1 MIFFTRRCKIERTDR
16 DTPAIGAEIAT
27 YLADSYPHN
36 HNVEVVGDTLVA
48 KRKLAKRYKRITRL
62 YPEPVSS
69 LLDVSC
75 SKGFFVAGAAVRPS
89 CERALGIDI
98 DDNDL
103 RACEAI
109 KAFLSADRARF
120 IKLQLH
126 ELAERIGEFGGPFQ
140 TSLVINSYQY
150 FYFGSSRS
158 SDCYLDHR
166 EIFRMLRQVC
176 DGRVVFSNRMELSHV
191 QRYCKEVA
199 QRHGHDERRYSMETA
214 MTAAAEF
221 FEVSRRG
228 KLGNLPIWTLDAR

>member
-1 MIFFTRRCKIERTDR
+1 MFFVRRYKIERTDP
-16 DTPAIGAEIAT
+16 DTPAIDPEVAAH
-27 YLADSYPHN
+27 LADSYPHN
-36 HNVEVVGDTLVA
+36 HNVEIVSDALIA
-48 KRKLAKRYKRITRL
+48 KRKLAARYKRITRL

-75 SKGFFVAGAAVRPS
+75 SKGFFVADAAVRPS

-109 KAFLSADRARF
+109 KAFLPADRARF

-126 ELAERIGEFGGPFQ
+126 ELAERIGGFGGPFQ

-166 EIFRMLRQVC
+166 EIFHMLRQVC
-176 DGRVVFSNRMELSHV
+176 DGRVIFSNRMELNRV
-191 QRYCKEVA
+191 QTYCKQAAE
-199 QRHGHDERRYSMETA
+199 RHGHDERRYSTETA
-214 MTAAAEF
+214 MAAASEF
-221 FEVSRRG
+221 FEVTRQG
-228 KLGNLPIWTLDAR
+228 KLGNLPIWTLNAR